1 MAVTEEERHELY
13 SWIEGQAGPQIAATL
28 MKHLPPVGW
37 MDVTTN
43 TELEKV
49 RRELVGRIDGG
60 DAKTGQM
67 EASLSARMDQLEAKS
82 SAGMDQVD
90 ASLSARMDQL
100 EAELSAG
107 MDQVDASLSA
117 GMDRAEVALTSKI
130 DVEVATL
137 RTAMS
142 DGFERQTRVM
152 ILAMVGSMATMT
164 SLVVAAVGLAG

>member
-13 SWIEGQAGPQIAATL
+13 SWIEGQAGPQIAATP

-82 SAGMDQVD
+82 
-90 ASLSARMDQL
+90 
-100 EAELSAG
+100 SAG